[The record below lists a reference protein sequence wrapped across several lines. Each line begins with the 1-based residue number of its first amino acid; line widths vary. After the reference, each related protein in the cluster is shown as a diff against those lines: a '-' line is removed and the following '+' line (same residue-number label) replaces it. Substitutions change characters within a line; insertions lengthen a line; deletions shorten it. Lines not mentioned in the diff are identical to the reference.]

1 MESYKKTNKPRILNI
16 VPISI
21 GSGEVSLG
29 PLYISSALKKA
40 GFDSV
45 VFFPDL
51 SLIMHFP
58 IKYDFIQH
66 QLDYIMKQIRP
77 EVVTFSVLSTNY
89 NLSKSWAEYI
99 KTNFNTTH
107 IIFGGIHSMI
117 EGENIIKLDYVDAV
131 CLGEGEFSLPQYL
144 ELILN
149 NKLTQE
155 NSLNITY
162 KLKGKIINSKKEQ
175 VFLSLDE
182 YPFPDRE
189 PLKYYYRE
197 GVLDSANFITG
208 RGCPYNCFYCNAAML
223 NQNKGYLRFRSPGNV
238 IDEIIEV
245 KAKFELKK
253 VIFSDETFTMNKNNL
268 FKLLELYKSKVNL
281 PFECQT
287 RVEAINDDIAK
298 ELTNSGCESITLGIE
313 SGNEYIREKYLN
325 RKMKNDQIIKAFH
338 ILKKY
343 NIRTNSFNMI
353 GLPGD
358 TEKTIWEGI
367 DLNIKAKVDSAACT
381 IFMPFKKTPIFEW
394 YQDKKLIIAE
404 PNTNYYENIVIKHPN
419 LSKLSLFFYSLN
431 FNTLIKLESNKFK
444 RMFKVFL
451 WVKLF
456 FLLFKGFLLKLIKNP
471 LKLIAMNTF
480 MKNYYG
486 RLSVK
491 GIIE

>member
-253 VIFSDETFTMNKNNL
+253 VIFSDET
-268 FKLLELYKSKVNL
+268 
-281 PFECQT
+281 
-287 RVEAINDDIAK
+287 
-298 ELTNSGCESITLGIE
+298 ITLGIE